1 MSNDVAPTSSEA
13 PSAAE
18 YLVRTG
24 GAVVIVAAA
33 LLASVAGAFLVP
45 LKVSGSYLPVAAVI
59 TVAANIGLPLLALWW
74 VRSRLVALIPGLIWF
89 IVVLLATQPDSSGGV
104 VIANMWPAT
113 VYLLSGAAAIAV
125 MGYLTIVGSLRRFIA
140 E

>member
-1 MSNDVAPTSSEA
+1 
-13 PSAAE
+13 
-18 YLVRTG
+18 VRAG

-59 TVAANIGLPLLALWW
+59 GVASNIGLPLLALWW
-74 VRSRLVALIPGLIWF
+74 VKSRVAALIPGLIWF
-89 IVVLLATQPDSSGGV
+89 IVVLLATQPDSAGGV

-113 VYLLSGAAAIAV
+113 LYLLSGAAAIAV
-125 MGYLTIVGSLRRFIA
+125 MGYLTIVGSLQRFA
-140 E
+140 ST